1 MRISDWSSDVCSSDL
16 IGYGLHLPADLE
28 ADRRYRYHSEHGA
41 RPVAVAEAGAYRG
54 LSLVELRDGQFS
66 STATRADARRLL
78 REAIAAQPGGRP
90 LATPRLLRDMRAKAA
105 KLEASNTCRRV
116 CLKPRCMPPPA
127 TAQRLIPS
135 RLFSHRAAP

>member
-78 REAIAAQPGGRP
+78 RQAIAADRKGAVEGKECAGRVDLGGR
-90 LATPRLLRDMRAKAA
+90 RIIKKKKK
-105 KLEASNTCRRV
+105 KL
-116 CLKPRCMPPPA
+116 K
-127 TAQRLIPS
+127 
-135 RLFSHRAAP
+135 